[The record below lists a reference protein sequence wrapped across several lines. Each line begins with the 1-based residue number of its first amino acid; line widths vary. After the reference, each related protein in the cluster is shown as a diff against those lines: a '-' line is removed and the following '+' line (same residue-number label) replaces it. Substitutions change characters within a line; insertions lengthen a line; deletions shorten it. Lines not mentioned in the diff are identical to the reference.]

1 MGNRHYGTNKNPK
14 QNLYIFIMVA
24 FRELEL
30 IFDDLFYGF
39 FNNKIGLLREHL
51 LLLYIR
57 LMSSLRDMG
66 RICLGHWIFLW
77 KMLLSYWN
85 QWNYLRDPP
94 LSSSRASELQLSS
107 LQLTFLYIFF
117 KKDSNLGFFLKEK
130 GFF

>member
-66 RICLGHWIFLW
+66 RICLGH
-77 KMLLSYWN
+77 
-85 QWNYLRDPP
+85 
-94 LSSSRASELQLSS
+94 
-107 LQLTFLYIFF
+107 
-117 KKDSNLGFFLKEK
+117 
-130 GFF
+130 